1 MKSPE
6 ETPTVMKRSLS
17 DFVRNAT
24 SEEKERVYQDVM
36 KKAWE
41 RQDRIIEQARKMQS

>member
-1 MKSPE
+1 MSSPE
-6 ETPTVMKRSLS
+6 KTETPFKRTLS

-24 SEEKERVYQDVM
+24 SEEKERVYQEVM

-41 RQDRIIEQARKMQS
+41 RQDRIIEKARNL

>member
-1 MKSPE
+1 MSTAKKTTPE
-6 ETPTVMKRSLS
+6 LKRSLS

-24 SEEKERVYQDVM
+24 SEEKERVYQEVM

-41 RQDRIIEQARKMQS
+41 RQDRIIEKARNL

>member
-1 MKSPE
+1 MSSSEKIARE
-6 ETPTVMKRSLS
+6 KMRSLS

-24 SEEKERVYQDVM
+24 SEEKERVYQEVM

-41 RQDRIIEQARKMQS
+41 RQDRIIEKARNM

>member
-1 MKSPE
+1 MNPSEKNDQE
-6 ETPTVMKRSLS
+6 MKRSFS

-24 SEEKERVYQDVM
+24 SEEKERVYQEVM

-41 RQDRIIEQARKMQS
+41 RQDRIIEKARNM

>member
-1 MKSPE
+1 MKSSEKTEP
-6 ETPTVMKRSLS
+6 VLKRSLS

-24 SEEKERVYQDVM
+24 SEEKERVYQEVM

-41 RQDRIIEQARKMQS
+41 RQDRIIEKARNM

>member
-1 MKSPE
+1 MSSSEKEAAPI
-6 ETPTVMKRSLS
+6 KRSLS

-41 RQDRIIEQARKMQS
+41 RQDRIIEKARNL

>member
-1 MKSPE
+1 MNPSEKNAQE
-6 ETPTVMKRSLS
+6 MKRSLS

-24 SEEKERVYQDVM
+24 SEEKERVYQEVM

-41 RQDRIIEQARKMQS
+41 RQDRIIEKARNM

>member
-1 MKSPE
+1 MNPSE
-6 ETPTVMKRSLS
+6 ENGQEMKRSLS

-24 SEEKERVYQDVM
+24 SEEKERVYQEVM

-41 RQDRIIEQARKMQS
+41 RQDRIIEKARNM

>member
-1 MKSPE
+1 MSSPE
-6 ETPTVMKRSLS
+6 KLKTVKSTPFS

-41 RQDRIIEQARKMQS
+41 RQDRIIEQARKM

>member
-1 MKSPE
+1 MMAASEKLKTVKS
-6 ETPTVMKRSLS
+6 TPFS

-24 SEEKERVYQDVM
+24 SEEKERVYQEVM

-41 RQDRIIEQARKMQS
+41 RQDRIIEKARNM